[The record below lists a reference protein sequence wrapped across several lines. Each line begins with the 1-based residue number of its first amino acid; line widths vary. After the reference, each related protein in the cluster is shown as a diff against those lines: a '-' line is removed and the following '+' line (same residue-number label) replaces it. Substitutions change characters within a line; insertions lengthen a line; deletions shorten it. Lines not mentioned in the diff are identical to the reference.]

1 MRPGGGGGGGGFCD
15 ISRQSDS
22 TTIGKMEE
30 SALQIAALECE
41 DIDNNI
47 NIETIDAN
55 DYDIPMQCHTH
66 RERERERE
74 RFYRFWP
81 AYTGIPAYLAGNAN
95 HCCSF
100 KALQEGVLERG
111 SHQGLCWFGPCY
123 SSSAWCLC
131 STRWNP
137 YRIPKSVASA
147 RESKQLPF
155 IALTLSTHACA
166 MSSLVSRYQKL
177 CQPNVFTVGA
187 ANIIHI

>member
-1 MRPGGGGGGGGFCD
+1 MGETGGGGGGGGFCD

-74 RFYRFWP
+74 RGF
-81 AYTGIPAYLAGNAN
+81 TGFGQPIQEYP
-95 HCCSF
+95 HT
-100 KALQEGVLERG
+100 LQEMPITAVALKPCKRG
-111 SHQGLCWFGPCY
+111 SLRGAVTKGCAGLAPATAAVPGAFAAQDGTP
-123 SSSAWCLC
+123 
-131 STRWNP
+131 TG
-137 YRIPKSVASA
+137 
-147 RESKQLPF
+147 
-155 IALTLSTHACA
+155 
-166 MSSLVSRYQKL
+166 YQKAWH
-177 CQPNVFTVGA
+177 QHVK
-187 ANIIHI
+187 ANSYHSLH